1 MLISPE
7 AILRQISGALIIGD
21 VLAAEILLKIAEGPL
36 LQAHREAVVLAINT
50 KLDTNDLGPAD
61 KGHAKMQCL
70 EAAYNYLTPSDLQVL
85 GSEKSLQD
93 KMGHIARRF
102 VILGLRHPTEKT
114 YATLAAIAMLG
125 MEMTID
131 SEILGMVRQMKAI
144 FRSTA
149 AKLPAVD
156 APTKYPKTASELKE
170 KFLLLYEAAY
180 QGEEPT
186 VVEDETAWLFRI
198 SNVPLRCTR
207 TGCASPL
214 GASIT
219 RQGSRKQQ
227 DANLALMHML
237 ALHQRANMP
246 SQAPDPFAGINLQ
259 IYPKP
264 VGGDRSLPSS
274 LPPFG
279 VPGNQLA
286 LEASPPFFRYG
297 SQAASASSG
306 SGFQDDSQAASVLQ
320 AAGAQPALQGGFQA
334 VLASQAA
341 GAQMALAGAA
351 AQPGLAGAVAGSVE
365 QMVQELQL
373 QLCKKGPAMKRPA
386 AAAVVLADGQ
396 CKRPA
401 AAAVV
406 LVDGQRLGCSKCRY
420 RSGGCKQ
427 CKNVSFTGKRQK
439 D

>member
-214 GASIT
+214 DASIT

-246 SQAPDPFAGINLQ
+246 SQAPDPFDGINLQ

-274 LPPFG
+274 LPFFG

-286 LEASPPFFRYG
+286 LEASPPFF
-297 SQAASASSG
+297 AT
-306 SGFQDDSQAASVLQ
+306 VLRPPLHPV
-320 AAGAQPALQGGFQA
+320 AAGFKMIPRPPLCCRPPVHSRLFK
-334 VLASQAA
+334 VVSRPCWHPKPPVHRWHL
-341 GAQMALAGAA
+341 
-351 AQPGLAGAVAGSVE
+351 PGLLHSRGLP
-365 QMVQELQL
+365 ELLLAQL
-373 QLCKKGPAMKRPA
+373 SKWCRSYNCNCARKARP
-386 AAAVVLADGQ
+386 
-396 CKRPA
+396 
-401 AAAVV
+401 
-406 LVDGQRLGCSKCRY
+406 
-420 RSGGCKQ
+420 
-427 CKNVSFTGKRQK
+427 
-439 D
+439 